1 MRRCLPFLLLL
12 LSACSTPV
20 RENVKTTFQSSQP
33 WRPSIDVR
41 ADAVMVYG
49 VNGTLEERLASWQ
62 ERGYE
67 THFMTGIAWGAYQD
81 YFTGRWD
88 GQPHLD
94 EGQVNAAG
102 DTLWHGRMV
111 PYIVPTENYLK
122 YFKERHIKRVMLL
135 SRDIYLWM
143 NF

>member
-67 THFMTGIAWGAYQD
+67 THFRTGIAWGGY
-81 YFTGRWD
+81 
-88 GQPHLD
+88 
-94 EGQVNAAG
+94 
-102 DTLWHGRMV
+102 
-111 PYIVPTENYLK
+111 
-122 YFKERHIKRVMLL
+122 
-135 SRDIYLWM
+135 
-143 NF
+143 